1 MCAGT
6 TIVVLVFVVAAIVVV
21 ATSGSLMLRAQL
33 HPHASCM
40 VAIKANQKPNKS
52 QNLPI
57 ASNNN
62 STIQLAATTTTTST
76 TTGTEV
82 NHQMR
87 N

>member
-6 TIVVLVFVVAAIVVV
+6 TIVVVLVVAAIVVV
-21 ATSGSLMLRAQL
+21 ATSGSLLLRAQL

-40 VAIKANQKPNKS
+40 LAIKANQKPNKS

-57 ASNNN
+57 AGNNN
-62 STIQLAATTTTTST
+62 STMTLAATT